1 MAIMEI
7 SVIPLGLGHPS
18 VGDYI
23 AEVVR
28 YLRRQNI
35 PHQLT
40 DMGTLVHGE
49 ASLLLEVAQ
58 ALHELPFA
66 KGVQRVITHLSID
79 DRRDKEVRLGD
90 KTTSVQARLP

>member
-7 SVIPLGLGHPS
+7 SVTPLGLGHPS

-23 AEVVR
+23 AEVVK
-28 YLRRQNI
+28 YLRQQNI

-40 DMGTLVHGE
+40 DMGTLVHGD
-49 ASLLLEVAQ
+49 AQRLLEVAR

-66 KGVQRVITHLSID
+66 KGVKRVVTHLTID
-79 DRRDKEVRLGD
+79 DRRDKEVSLGD
-90 KTTSVQARLP
+90 KTSSVKARLA